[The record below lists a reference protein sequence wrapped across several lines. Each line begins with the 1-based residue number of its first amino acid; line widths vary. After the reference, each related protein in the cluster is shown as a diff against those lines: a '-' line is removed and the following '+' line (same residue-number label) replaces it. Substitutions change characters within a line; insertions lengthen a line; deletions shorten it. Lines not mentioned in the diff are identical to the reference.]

1 MRATTDG
8 TECHPYPRW
17 RAAGMKATLSTRLIV
32 WVGVPAAVLFAVV
45 VWSASRR
52 SFDRVAAQTQTA
64 AEFMARTH
72 AREVDVRLS
81 AARKIPEMIGVT
93 LETGV
98 LETPAKVEGFLRDAL
113 LKNPDVYGSCIAF
126 RPYGLDETVSAY
138 APYFYREGGEA
149 KFEQLA
155 KPEYNYFQWDW
166 YRLPRDAGHA
176 LWTEPYFDD
185 GGGNTVMITYSVP
198 FRRDD
203 VFWGIATIDIAMTQ
217 LIAETESIR
226 VGQTGYAFIVSQQGR
241 FVACPDRTKIMR
253 AMVQETNPVLGQRM
267 MAGEEGFRRTA
278 EPMQGRPAWIAYAPI
293 QNGELSLA
301 IVFPESEALGEARE
315 LRNELLAIGLVGLAG
330 LFVALVLVARSVSKP
345 ITQLAAAA
353 QQVAQGDLE
362 QRLSVKAPTVEVANL
377 TNAFNKMTRDLQMRM
392 QELRYTT
399 TVKERFEGEL
409 TAARNIQM
417 SLVPKRF
424 PAFPER
430 TEFDV
435 HALLRPAREV
445 GGDFYDFYFL
455 DEDRLCFLIGDVSGK
470 GIPAALFMAVTKTLL
485 KASSSRG
492 LPLAEMMAQVNDE
505 LGEQSDSGMFVSLL
519 FAVLEVKTGALTF
532 CNAGHP
538 PPFLLSAAGVAPL
551 EAAKNV
557 ALGAMPGLAYHATT
571 AQLAPGD
578 TLFFYTDGVTE
589 ALDRSDHF
597 YGPARLQITLQ
608 EVAGLGVEKITRGVV
623 ADVRTFCGERE
634 QSDDISVMSLR
645 WLGSAS
651 IPTPL

>member
-1 MRATTDG
+1 
-8 TECHPYPRW
+8 
-17 RAAGMKATLSTRLIV
+17 MKATLSTRLIV

-176 LWTEPYFDD
+176 MWTEPYFDD

-241 FVACPDRTKIMR
+241 FVACPDRTKIMQ

-315 LRNELLAIGLVGLAG
+315 LRNELLTIGLVGLAG

-538 PPFLLSAAGVAPL
+538 SPFLLSAAGTAPL
-551 EAAKNV
+551 DAPRNV
-557 ALGAMPGLAYHATT
+557 ALGAMPGLAYHAAT

-578 TLFFYTDGVTE
+578 ALFLYTDGVTE
-589 ALDRSDHF
+589 ALDRDDHF
-597 YGPARLQITLQ
+597 YGPERVQSVLTELAPLP
-608 EVAGLGVEKITRGVV
+608 VEKITRGTVT
-623 ADVRTFCGERE
+623 DVRTFCGERE
-634 QSDDISVMSLR
+634 QSDDISVMALR
-645 WLGSAS
+645 WLGPSQPS
-651 IPTPL
+651 PK